1 MRMNGEAAQSTEH
14 NLIDPFYLFARMH
27 KIPFFSECVIEEEK
41 WREKAHNNIIEW
53 YRFAQNNN
61 NNNAD

>member
-1 MRMNGEAAQSTEH
+1 MNGEAAQSTEH

-53 YRFAQNNN
+53 YRFA
-61 NNNAD
+61 